1 MRSPTCFNWN
11 QNTPSETK
19 VGIIYDLLFLT
30 QKTPDK
36 ILKYK
41 IQKKKNLKHKQEQE
55 QQQQQNLFGYSVDHI
70 KGHGQGPFSPNP
82 HTQFLCLPQRYHV
95 SYPAEVHLTGLA
107 AWLPVLQLE

>member
-1 MRSPTCFNWN
+1 MRFPTCFNWN

-41 IQKKKNLKHKQEQE
+41 IQKKKTKQERD
-55 QQQQQNLFGYSVDHI
+55 QQQQKNLFGYSVDHI
-70 KGHGQGPFSPNP
+70 KGHGQGPFSPNL
-82 HTQFLCLPQRYHV
+82 HTQFLCLSQ
-95 SYPAEVHLTGLA
+95 STM
-107 AWLPVLQLE
+107 